1 MPNVPIEDI
10 GGGGPKV
17 FGLPIDRDLMFS
29 NHKGIF
35 KKRIEKRQRK
45 LIVKLAFLKPFLKR
59 GEKLLLVTTCYSP
72 LGSPGQYL
80 TGFIFIYL
88 KRSLLVFTNMRVF
101 HIPTTSNYKYR
112 FSLAEIEYDGC
123 STIDLRGGVL
133 NVLYAKFNK
142 VEFFRKVAVRERR
155 KLRSLLGTHI
165 KPSGL
170 KGAVSDR
177 NFLCPR
183 CAGSL
188 IRGEYRCEHC
198 QLKFKSKIKAVFLS
212 ILVPGGGYLY
222 ARQYL
227 IGLLCALV
235 EIFLLIYF
243 AFSLLDTIRGISGS
257 ILYAVVTGA
266 IYLALKTIALIHST
280 ELLSE
285 FIPATTRVDERVR

>member
-1 MPNVPIEDI
+1 MPIVPIEDI

-72 LGSPGQYL
+72 LSSLGQYL
-80 TGFIFIYL
+80 TGFIFVYL

-101 HIPTTSNYKYR
+101 HIPTTPNYKYR
-112 FSLAEIEYDGC
+112 FSLAQIDYDGC
-123 STIDLRGGVL
+123 SAIDLKGGLLSFVF
-133 NVLYAKFNK
+133 ARFNK
-142 VEFFRKVAVRERR
+142 IEFFRNVGISERR

-165 KPSGL
+165 KSSGL
-170 KGAVSDR
+170 KEAASDR

-183 CAGSL
+183 CTDLL

-198 QLKFKSKIKAVFLS
+198 QLKFKSKIKAVLMS
-212 ILVPGGGYLY
+212 VIVPGGGYLY

-227 IGLLCALV
+227 IGL
-235 EIFLLIYF
+235 
-243 AFSLLDTIRGISGS
+243 
-257 ILYAVVTGA
+257 
-266 IYLALKTIALIHST
+266 
-280 ELLSE
+280 
-285 FIPATTRVDERVR
+285 